1 MKCEMAQCSNILVAM
16 ARTLNITTWSSVAQ
30 MPSSLQ
36 VDKEATTALLVLLL
50 CSNQIFQT
58 FFSSEQTCSPARNV
72 SIHPVTCSSLHPF
85 ITSVLELASKQGQ
98 LTTNNTTVQLHRCAG
113 GSGCLDICLCE
124 ASLRSAH
131 LRDFFPRMKVKL
143 ARVTMD

>member
-1 MKCEMAQCSNILVAM
+1 
-16 ARTLNITTWSSVAQ
+16 

-50 CSNQIFQT
+50 CFKPNISDIFQQ
-58 FFSSEQTCSPARNV
+58 SEPWSPARNV

-98 LTTNNTTVQLHRCAG
+98 QHPAVALSSCTAVMLVD
-113 GSGCLDICLCE
+113 GCLVICLCE

-143 ARVTMD
+143 ARVTIQWPDDSAESLLSLSQSSPGFY